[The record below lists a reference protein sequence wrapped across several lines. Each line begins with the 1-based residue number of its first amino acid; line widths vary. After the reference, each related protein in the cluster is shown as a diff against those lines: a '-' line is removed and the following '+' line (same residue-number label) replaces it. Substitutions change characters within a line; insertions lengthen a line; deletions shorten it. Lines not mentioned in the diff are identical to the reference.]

1 MEQESSAFSEL
12 SCRAFTE
19 RLAAKQPVPGGGG
32 AAAMA
37 GALAAALGSM
47 AGHYTEGKKK
57 YAVYET
63 ELMEMLAQLEEIRTR
78 LLDAIE
84 ADAAAFAPLSR
95 AYGIP
100 KDDPGRDAALQ
111 QATEAA
117 ALPPLTMMRE
127 AGRIVPLLVRMASFG
142 NRMMVSDIGC
152 GLILAAAALRCAAL
166 NVLRCA
172 ALNVLINTA
181 AMRDREKA
189 AELEREADALLQ
201 DCVPAAREAADR
213 IQKEIR
219 T

>member
-127 AGRIVPLLVRMASFG
+127 AGRIIPLLVRMASFG

-166 NVLRCA
+166 NVL
-172 ALNVLINTA
+172 INTA

-189 AELEREADALLQ
+189 AKMEREADTLLR

-213 IQKEIR
+213 IREEIR
-219 T
+219 A

>member
-1 MEQESSAFSEL
+1 MELESTAFSEL

-127 AGRIVPLLVRMASFG
+127 AGRIIPLLVKMASFG

-152 GLILAAAALRCAAL
+152 GLVLAEAAVRCAAFS
-166 NVLRCA
+166 
-172 ALNVLINTA
+172 VLINTA

-219 T
+219 ART

>member
-1 MEQESSAFSEL
+1 
-12 SCRAFTE
+12 
-19 RLAAKQPVPGGGG
+19 
-32 AAAMA
+32 
-37 GALAAALGSM
+37 
-47 AGHYTEGKKK
+47 
-57 YAVYET
+57 
-63 ELMEMLAQLEEIRTR
+63 MLAQLEEIRAR

-95 AYGIP
+95 AYSIP
-100 KDDPGRDAALQ
+100 KDDPGRDAALE

-166 NVLRCA
+166 NVL
-172 ALNVLINTA
+172 INTA

-189 AELEREADALLQ
+189 AKMEREADALLQ